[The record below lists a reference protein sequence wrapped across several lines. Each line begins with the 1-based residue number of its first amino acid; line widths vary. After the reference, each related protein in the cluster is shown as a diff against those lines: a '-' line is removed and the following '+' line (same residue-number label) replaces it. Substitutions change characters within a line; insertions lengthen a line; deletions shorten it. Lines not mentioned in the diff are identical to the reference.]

1 MIFLIARRYY
11 GIRGQE
17 FFGMVKGIVTHSFFI
32 RRLFR
37 GERKIQLVASGMSM
51 ETGVIQMRALQQRLF
66 LTLRCCLLPPTLA
79 EFQKSLIQSLPE

>member
-1 MIFLIARRYY
+1 MASEVKSSLVWL
-11 GIRGQE
+11 RGLQH
-17 FFGMVKGIVTHSFFI
+17 IVFFI

-79 EFQKSLIQSLPE
+79 EF